1 MHSSSI
7 RSNLF
12 NVMAAS
18 RALQNVVSTKAD
30 RQAQALIQL
39 SCTSPSPCSEK
50 DSLLI
55 TLTTLHRRLGRVYSI
70 ALVKARTQGLGRL
83 GCQPIMRVGT
93 PGVAR
98 DTCQR
103 SWDSTLYGLPR
114 VGQPYLQVGPLERDG
129 PVVLTRKVC
138 CPNCA
143 GTYPELPQGCQPALL
158 WYAGTYLV
166 GWGK

>member
-1 MHSSSI
+1 MIISISLLLADYPAWRIEFCFESEPRVADLSANQAFSMHSSSI

-103 SWDSTLYGLPR
+103 SWDSTLYGLARP
-114 VGQPYLQVGPLERDG
+114 DH
-129 PVVLTRKVC
+129 PVQWANLKIGLTHS
-138 CPNCA
+138 
-143 GTYPELPQGCQPALL
+143 
-158 WYAGTYLV
+158 W
-166 GWGK
+166 

>member
-7 RSNLF
+7 GSNLF

-18 RALQNVVSTKAD
+18 RALQNVVSTKAG

-39 SCTSPSPCSEK
+39 SCASPSPCSEK

-83 GCQPIMRVGT
+83 AHTWWVGGNKPLPCQAVLEDLKQGVRGRVASN
-93 PGVAR
+93 GVIPCLFLSLS
-98 DTCQR
+98 DQSHLGLGQGVPTHFFP
-103 SWDSTLYGLPR
+103 TLSSVAVCTETWSKAVR
-114 VGQPYLQVGPLERDG
+114 NR
-129 PVVLTRKVC
+129 VVL
-138 CPNCA
+138 
-143 GTYPELPQGCQPALL
+143 GQM
-158 WYAGTYLV
+158 
-166 GWGK
+166 